1 MKKLCFV
8 WAVAVLLL
16 AGCGAPA
23 DFETMADEYT
33 PGEVAAPQQTGMI
46 LDREA
51 VSIGGDS
58 GMDRIYLCDDFC
70 VMVQTFSAGDLDE
83 TIRSV
88 TGYQKEKLTVLEHR
102 SQGVTGYECV
112 WVSAGEG
119 GDQVGRF
126 LILDDGAHHYT
137 ISVMADAE
145 KAGELT
151 DTWQLLLNSFTIGLP
166 ETTKG

>member
-1 MKKLCFV
+1 MRKLCLV
-8 WAVAVLLL
+8 WAVALLLL
-16 AGCGAPA
+16 AGCANPA
-23 DFETMADEYT
+23 DFETMADEYAPREEAT
-33 PGEVAAPQQTGMI
+33 PQQTGMI

-51 VSIGGDS
+51 VSIGDDD

-70 VMVQTFSAGDLDE
+70 VMVQTFSAGDLDD
-83 TIRSV
+83 TIRSI
-88 TGYQKEKLTVLEHR
+88 TGYAKEKLTVMER
-102 SQGVTGYECV
+102 QNQGTTGYECV

-126 LILDDGAHHYT
+126 LILDDGEHHYT

-151 DTWQLLLNSFTIGLP
+151 DTWQLLMDSFTIGLP